1 MINLSNT
8 NLLAMGRNEAL
19 EITKQELEEYKE
31 ARIYNQVSS
40 NLPRLKNL
48 EALDKRLG
56 YFAVGDIEVNE
67 VRNEVKQLLNEDV
80 YKKVTPQD
88 RILSSYE
95 IQQNQRKEYERA
107 SKERSTLYNQAYNIY
122 R

>member
-40 NLPRLKNL
+40 NIPRLKNL

-88 RILSSYE
+88 RILSTYE

-107 SKERSTLYNQAYNIY
+107 LKERSTLYNQAYNIY